1 MARDAF
7 PGIHSEEQSE
17 LRKVVCAFLEKH
29 SDQTEV
35 RRLMATDEGFDRA
48 LWRRMGGELGLQGLV
63 IPEEFGGAGFGHVEV
78 GLVFEEMGR
87 ALLCAP
93 YFATVA
99 LAVEALLRSGDAVA
113 CADLL
118 PGIAQGETVATL
130 AIGSGVPGRAATS
143 RAQYGADGWKVSGVE
158 QYVLDGHV
166 ADLILLVAE
175 TDAGPTLFAVA
186 AGAAGLDRELLP
198 TQDQTRKQAR
208 LTFADTPARLV
219 GARGAA
225 GPVLERTLAAAA
237 VLLAAEQVGA
247 ASKCLEMAVDY
258 AKLRTQYGRPIG
270 SFQGVKHLCA
280 DMAVDLEAA
289 RSAVYDALWSLD
301 AESEDVSVS
310 AAIAGVFC
318 TESFTRIAGD
328 CIQIH
333 GGIGFT
339 WEHPA
344 HLYFKRAKGS
354 EVLLGTPA
362 QHRARL
368 SVPSSDSMD
377 LDFGPQVA
385 DFRQEVRSWLGEHL
399 VGEFA
404 AHRGVGSP
412 TDAHAWEVRLA
423 WDRELAAG
431 GWLGISWP
439 KEYGGRGLGLLEEIV
454 FSYEYAKIGAP
465 YRASVNGLD
474 LLGPMLLAMGSPEQ
488 KARFLPRILAVQDL
502 WGQGFSEPG
511 AGSDLASVSTRAVL
525 EADEWVIDGQKVWST
540 MAQAA
545 DWLYVLARTD
555 PDSRRHR
562 GLSML
567 LVPTDQPGVE
577 IRPIRNLAGQ
587 EEFAEVFFT
596 GARTAADLVVGEV
609 GQGWRTAMGT
619 LGIERGATLL
629 PQQLTFE
636 REAQD
641 LVAAA
646 RALGDGLDAET
657 RSRVVQAWM
666 SVRIMRVTNLR
677 TVGELLSGRVPGRQ
691 ASTAK
696 LFASQAHQRL
706 GHLAGELA
714 GPAGQIVGP
723 GYELDLRQRS
733 FLLSLAE
740 TIYGGTSQIQR
751 NLIGEQVLGLPKD
764 PRPGLDSAR

>member
-1 MARDAF
+1 
-7 PGIHSEEQSE
+7 
-17 LRKVVCAFLEKH
+17 
-29 SDQTEV
+29 
-35 RRLMATDEGFDRA
+35 
-48 LWRRMGGELGLQGLV
+48 
-63 IPEEFGGAGFGHVEV
+63 
-78 GLVFEEMGR
+78 
-87 ALLCAP
+87 
-93 YFATVA
+93 
-99 LAVEALLRSGDAVA
+99 
-113 CADLL
+113 
-118 PGIAQGETVATL
+118 
-130 AIGSGVPGRAATS
+130 
-143 RAQYGADGWKVSGVE
+143 
-158 QYVLDGHV
+158 
-166 ADLILLVAE
+166 
-175 TDAGPTLFAVA
+175 
-186 AGAAGLDRELLP
+186 
-198 TQDQTRKQAR
+198 
-208 LTFADTPARLV
+208 
-219 GARGAA
+219 
-225 GPVLERTLAAAA
+225 
-237 VLLAAEQVGA
+237 
-247 ASKCLEMAVDY
+247 
-258 AKLRTQYGRPIG
+258 
-270 SFQGVKHLCA
+270 
-280 DMAVDLEAA
+280 
-289 RSAVYDALWSLD
+289 
-301 AESEDVSVS
+301 
-310 AAIAGVFC
+310 
-318 TESFTRIAGD
+318 
-328 CIQIH
+328 
-333 GGIGFT
+333 
-339 WEHPA
+339 
-344 HLYFKRAKGS
+344 
-354 EVLLGTPA
+354 
-362 QHRARL
+362 
-368 SVPSSDSMD
+368 MD

-385 DFRQEVRSWLGEHL
+385 DFRQEVRSWLREHL

-454 FSYEYAKIGAP
+454 FSYEHAKIGAP

-488 KARFLPRILAVQDL
+488 KARFLPRILAVREL

-555 PDSRRHR
+555 PDSRRHQ

-646 RALGDGLDAET
+646 RALGDGLDCET

-706 GHLAGELA
+706 GHLACELA

-764 PRPGLDSAR
+764 PRPGLDTGR